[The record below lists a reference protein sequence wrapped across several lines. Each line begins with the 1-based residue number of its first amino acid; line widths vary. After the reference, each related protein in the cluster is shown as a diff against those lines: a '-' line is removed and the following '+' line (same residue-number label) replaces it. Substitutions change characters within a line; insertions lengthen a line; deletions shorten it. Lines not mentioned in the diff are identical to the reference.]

1 MLSGRGECL
10 SFPHPAGRHPEVNP
24 PGVNYR
30 SDRKK
35 TMTTIIA
42 QTIAADLVGGVTA
55 ILWVVCGLFMG
66 VVWIL
71 FPFIVCARLD
81 RIIKLL
87 STQQGTD
94 TKEQ

>member
-1 MLSGRGECL
+1 MNWEQMRLQHASTEQ
-10 SFPHPAGRHPEVNP
+10 F
-24 PGVNYR
+24 R
-30 SDRKK
+30 SKNRNE

-42 QTIAADLVGGVTA
+42 QTIAADLVGGVTV
-55 ILWVVCGLFMG
+55 ILWVICGLFMA

-71 FPFIVCARLD
+71 SPFIVCARLD

-87 STQQGTD
+87 STPQGKE